1 MKKKILI
8 CVIFIFFAKQIYA
21 CPGDGDCTPSNK
33 TKNYTNSTNNKN
45 TSPTNNSKIDINN
58 EPDNNS
64 SFSIQIKPGE
74 KNFLKY
80 INNKSKLERS
90 KKQKLWNLEK
100 LNEKILDNYNSDK
113 SYEVENQLNSIQKF
127 MEKNKNL
134 SIEDKNQIA
143 NKIININNSIISYYT
158 NDNFTLKSNISINN
172 IDKNTISSYSNEHL
186 IINDI
191 VKTLEVLDPNL
202 YKKNNVYENFFF
214 KNYSSKL
221 YEMIS
226 AYKNGITDLLSD

>member
-1 MKKKILI
+1 MKRKILI
-8 CVIFIFFAKQIYA
+8 SVIFIFFVDQINA

-33 TKNYTNSTNNKN
+33 TKNYATSTNNKN
-45 TSPTNNSKIDINN
+45 TVSTNNSKIDINN
-58 EPDNNS
+58 DPDNNS

-80 INNKSKLERS
+80 INNKSKLDKN
-90 KKQKLWNLEK
+90 KKQKLWDLEK
-100 LNEKILDNYNSDK
+100 LNEKILDNYNSNK
-113 SYEVENQLNSIQKF
+113 SYQVEYELNNIEKF
-127 MEKNKNL
+127 MEKNKDL

-143 NKIININNSIISYYT
+143 NKIININNSIIRYYT
-158 NDNFTLKSNISINN
+158 NDYVMLRSNMSTKN
-172 IDKNTISSYSNEHL
+172 IDQNTISNFSNEHR

-226 AYKNGITDLLSD
+226 DYKNDITKLFYD